1 MNNDSPKSNIIFFPT
16 TRVREQVEED
26 RQFEA
31 MNNTDDAITISN
43 YMMDV
48 LQSAFDDLDLDYGL
62 NVDMADPDDPN
73 YDDFSVMLNLMV
85 AILFRRAGMV
95 HVLHDDLKELNEKIK
110 FLAEF
115 PFDDITNEKLFDEFF
130 DNLDDDWT
138 EE

>member
-48 LQSAFDDLDLDYGL
+48 LQSAFDDLDHDYGL

-110 FLAEF
+110 FLSEF